1 MSPASDVSGF
11 HLPALAAAVGLAV
24 GARVGVIAAV
34 AAVGATVG
42 ATVGVAAVAVVGAV
56 VAVVTVAFVGA
67 AVGALVG
74 ARVGPP
80 LSRVRPVRAAL
91 ADAVSRQNAVMRA
104 QACGAVKPTVWS
116 SVSRAPHLG
125 CSYWGR

>member
-11 HLPALAAAVGLAV
+11 HLPAAAVGVAVV
-24 GARVGVIAAV
+24 GALVGVLAA
-34 AAVGATVG
+34 VG
-42 ATVGVAAVAVVGAV
+42 ATVGVAAVVGVGEV
-56 VAVVTVAFVGA
+56 VAVVVVGAFVGA
-67 AVGALVG
+67 AVGARVG

-104 QACGAVKPTVWS
+104 QACGAVKSTV
-116 SVSRAPHLG
+116 
-125 CSYWGR
+125 